1 MSNINLAYYREACR
15 EKLHDED
22 SNNYTWKTD
31 QLDRCI
37 YDAIR
42 EASRKIPYVQKSVLT
57 LTAASKEI
65 DLSDITVDSVEDVN
79 LAKDIMRIVEIEY
92 PVDQDPPILRAWRWR
107 TNSIIRLD
115 MSTTPAVGDEVD
127 IYCALFH
134 SVTTDTST
142 LTVVLE
148 DIVLHG
154 AVSNA
159 LINWATEKTNS
170 VLLGGTDAASKIY
183 TIGITGWLTFHSMLN
198 ENKPVKQSKPRRWS

>member
-15 EKLHDED
+15 EKLNDENA
-22 SNNYTWKTD
+22 NNYTWKTD

-57 LTAASKEI
+57 LTSASKEI
-65 DLSDITVDSVEDVN
+65 DLSDITVGAVADTN

-92 PVDQDPPILRAWRWR
+92 PVDQDPPALCAWRWR
-107 TNSIIRLD
+107 TDNIIRLD
-115 MSTTPAVGDEVD
+115 ISSTPAVDDDVD
-127 IYCALFH
+127 LYWAGFH
-134 SVTTDTST
+134 SVTVDTST

-159 LINWATEKTNS
+159 LINWATANENA
-170 VLLGGTDAASKIY
+170 VLLGGTNAASRIY

-198 ENKPVKQSKPRRWS
+198 ANKPVKQSKPRRWS